1 MSDPDA
7 TSPKQGAPITVRPTL
22 DPAVVRRMR
31 VTALI
36 VASAMFMQNV
46 DSTVI
51 ATALPT
57 MAYAFGVE
65 PVRMNVAM
73 TSYLLSLAVFIPA
86 SGWMADRFGARNVF
100 RIAIAMFTLASVLC
114 GGAQSLSQL
123 VVFRVLQGA
132 GGAMMVPVGRL
143 LLLRNVPKSEL
154 VAAMAW
160 LTRA

>member
-1 MSDPDA
+1 MNDRDA
-7 TSPKQGAPITVRPTL
+7 ASPSPGAPIAARPPL
-22 DPAVVRRMR
+22 DPAVLRRMR

-36 VASAMFMQNV
+36 VASSLFMQNV

-57 MAYAFGVE
+57 MARAFNVE

-100 RIAIAMFTLASVLC
+100 RIAIAVFTLASVLC
-114 GGAQSLSQL
+114 GSAALPGDTGGLPRAAG
-123 VVFRVLQGA
+123 RRRGDDGA
-132 GGAMMVPVGRL
+132 GRP
-143 LLLRNVPKSEL
+143 
-154 VAAMAW
+154 AACCYATYLNPNSSRRW
-160 LTRA
+160 LG